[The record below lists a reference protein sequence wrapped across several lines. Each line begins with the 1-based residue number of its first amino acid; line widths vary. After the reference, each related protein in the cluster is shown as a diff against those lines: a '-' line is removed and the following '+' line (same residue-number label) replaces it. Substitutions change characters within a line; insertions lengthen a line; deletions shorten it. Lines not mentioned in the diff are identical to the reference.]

1 VLELAW
7 DGDWY
12 LRGYYDD
19 GTPLGSARSEECWI
33 DAVAQSWAVLSGAPT
48 MHHRAERAMDAVRTL
63 LLRRQSQVI
72 LLLTPPFDT
81 TSHDPGYIR
90 GYLPGIRE
98 NGGQYTHAAIWTAM
112 AIARLGYGDEAV
124 ELFHMINP
132 INHARFPHEV
142 EQYKVEPYV
151 VAADVY
157 ANHQHVGRGGWTWYT
172 GSAAWLYRFGLESIL
187 GVTRRGTVLALDPC
201 IPTAWPGFATT
212 LRLGGS
218 RYEVTVTNPDRLS
231 RGIMQATVDGRV
243 VDPSAIP
250 FVDDGAVH
258 QIHVVMGRPAGN

>member
-1 VLELAW
+1 
-7 DGDWY
+7 
-12 LRGYYDD
+12 
-19 GTPLGSARSEECWI
+19 
-33 DAVAQSWAVLSGAPT
+33 

-63 LLRRQSQVI
+63 LIRRQSQVI
-72 LLLTPPFDT
+72 LLLTPPFDAA
-81 TSHDPGYIR
+81 SHDPGYIK

-98 NGGQYTHAAIWTAM
+98 NGGQYTHAAVWTAM
-112 AIARLGYGDEAV
+112 AVARLGYGDEAV

-132 INHARFPHEV
+132 INHARTPQEV

-187 GVTRRGTVLALDPC
+187 GLTRRGTVLALDPC
-201 IPTAWPGFATT
+201 IPTSWPGFAMT
-212 LRLGGS
+212 LRLGES
-218 RYEVTVTNPDRLS
+218 RYEITVTNPNRLS
-231 RGIMQATVDGRV
+231 RGIAQATVDGAA

-258 QIHVVMGRPAGN
+258 QIHVVMGRSTGDAPGGQAPPA